1 MLLFAVPNLSFI
13 LDFAYSISN
22 KLILYATVKCINE
35 VISSMP
41 DSASYT
47 CMKTKEELPKRLLS
61 AVGPGCFDINLN
73 LIVTLSYT
81 G

>member
-1 MLLFAVPNLSFI
+1 M
-13 LDFAYSISN
+13 Y
-22 KLILYATVKCINE
+22 NE

-41 DSASYT
+41 DSASHT

-61 AVGPGCFDINLN
+61 AVGPGCFDINSNLN
-73 LIVTLSYT
+73 VTLLYI